1 MLTGSPVVADELA
14 AILTVAV
21 DGARERG
28 SADLTVGDVL
38 AAILDQECPALA
50 PVWDLLADSRK
61 VVTGKVEQLLAP
73 SRQHAPAERC
83 EPQQLRVAAE
93 NQARSLGAASVGP
106 EHLLLAVVERGGAAA
121 GLMAAAG
128 LTAAT
133 LRAVMSQVDVADIE
147 TSDGEQAWA
156 PEAPTQHLLRFGKDW
171 TELARAGRLDPLV
184 GAEAV
189 LDRVIQV
196 LSRRTKA
203 NPVLIGEPG
212 VGKTTVVAGLAQRIV
227 AGDVPAALRHRR
239 IVALDL
245 AALVAGAKFRG
256 EFEERLKG
264 MLAEIA
270 RAPEATIL
278 FVDEL
283 HTIVGAGAAEGSI
296 DAANVLKPML
306 ARGEIRMVGATTIEE
321 YRLHVER
328 DAALERRFQPV
339 MVPVPDVPSTVAIL
353 RGLRCRYEEFHGI
366 EITDEALVAA
376 AELSD
381 RYVTGRFLPDKA
393 VDLVDEAAGIAASA
407 ETTWPG
413 MRTKIGAEDV
423 ADVVARWTGIPVSK
437 LQESD
442 AARLV
447 HMEEHLHRRVIG
459 HEAAVRSISVA
470 LRNAM
475 SGLGDPDRPI
485 GSFLFVGPSGVGKTL
500 LAQVLA
506 EFMFATEDAMIR
518 LDMSELMER
527 EAVTR
532 LIGPP
537 PGFVGYE
544 RGGQLTESVR
554 TRPFTVVLLDE
565 IEKAHRD
572 VSNLLLQI
580 MEEGRLTDGR
590 GRTVDFRNVI
600 VIMTSNLGG
609 NDDPD
614 AAVRAHFRPE
624 FLGRLDEVVVFDRL
638 TSDHLARIADAE
650 IAVAIA
656 RAARRG
662 VALTVSAAARAA
674 VATSAEEADE
684 GARPMR
690 RTVRQ
695 ALLAPVAD
703 ALVSGAI
710 ATGDSAAVDVHD
722 GTFVLTA
729 PGTNHRSPCWNSERY
744 AK

>member
-1 MLTGSPVVADELA
+1 MMTGTPPVAEELSATLATAVAA
-14 AILTVAV
+14 AHQ
-21 DGARERG
+21 RG
-28 SADLTVGDVL
+28 SDDLTVGDVL
-38 AAILDQECPALA
+38 AAVLDQECPATA
-50 PVWDLLADSRK
+50 PVWELLPDGREVVARK
-61 VVTGKVEQLLAP
+61 IAQLLAP
-73 SRQHAPAERC
+73 GRHHASAERC
-83 EPQQLRVAAE
+83 EPQQLVVAAE
-93 NQARSLGAASVGP
+93 KQARSLAAASVGP
-106 EHLLLAVVERGGAAA
+106 EHLLLAIVERGGAAA

-133 LRAVMSQVDVADIE
+133 VRAAMSQAEASGIE
-147 TSDGEQAWA
+147 TPDGEQAWA
-156 PEAPTQHLLRFGKDW
+156 PAEPTLHLLRFGKDW

-184 GAEAV
+184 GADAV

-212 VGKTTVVAGLAQRIV
+212 VGKTTIVAGLAQRIV

-270 RAPEATIL
+270 RAPEAVIL
-278 FVDEL
+278 FVDEM

-353 RGLRCRYEEFHGI
+353 RGLRCRYEEFHAI

-381 RYVTGRFLPDKA
+381 RYVIGRFLPDKA
-393 VDLVDEAAGIAASA
+393 VDLVDEAAGIAAST
-407 ETTWPG
+407 ETSWSG
-413 MRTKIGAEDV
+413 MRTKVGAEDV

-459 HEAAVRSISVA
+459 HEAAVRSVSVA

-500 LAQVLA
+500 LAQALA
-506 EFMFATEDAMIR
+506 EFMFATEDAMVR

-537 PGFVGYE
+537 PGFVGHE
-544 RGGQLTESVR
+544 RGGQLTEAVR

-580 MEEGRLTDGR
+580 MDEGCLTDGR

-609 NDDPD
+609 TDDPD
-614 AAVRAHFRPE
+614 VAVRAHFRPE

-650 IAVAIA
+650 IAVVTD

-662 VALTVSAAARAA
+662 VDLTVSAAARAA
-674 VATSAEEADE
+674 VAASAEEADE

-695 ALLAPVAD
+695 ALLAPVAE

-710 ATGDSAAVDVHD
+710 TAGDSAAVDVHD
-722 GTFVLTA
+722 GTFVLTT
-729 PGTNHRSPCWNSERY
+729 PGSNQRPPCWNSERR
-744 AK
+744 AT